1 MKKLFKETTDS
12 ITHQT
17 PGQTAMKGLFTEQDS
32 NDETASSPNQ
42 GAMKKLFNQS
52 TAPASPVMEKTVLQG
67 VFAENDETDQPS
79 TVESIF
85 KGMADKSFS
94 HYTTPSKKT
103 PFESDHD
110 IVSILRL
117 NSKRKLYSIRIG
129 HRVFCDQSTSTNQ
142 LSFQPLILKMAMT
155 WTAWML

>member
-1 MKKLFKETTDS
+1 MSTQLESRPANSMCLNGATMIVT

-17 PGQTAMKGLFTEQDS
+17 PGQTAMKGLFTEPDS

-52 TAPASPVMEKTVLQG
+52 AAPASPVMEKTVLQG
-67 VFAENDETDQPS
+67 VFAENDETEQPS

-103 PFESDHD
+103 PFESDQD
-110 IVSILRL
+110 IVSMLRL
-117 NSKRKLYSIRIG
+117 
-129 HRVFCDQSTSTNQ
+129 
-142 LSFQPLILKMAMT
+142 FQFKT
-155 WTAWML
+155 

>member
-67 VFAENDETDQPS
+67 VFAENDETEQPS

-103 PFESDHD
+103 PFESDQD
-110 IVSILRL
+110 IVSILRFSQFKTFIQL
-117 NSKRKLYSIRIG
+117 ELALACSA
-129 HRVFCDQSTSTNQ
+129 TSRRARASCHFNH
-142 LSFQPLILKMAMT
+142 
-155 WTAWML
+155 